1 MKRSAFTLLEMLLA
15 MAIAVVLLSALY
27 IAMDFQLRRIR
38 DDRETVQQADL
49 ARKIFA
55 RFTADLIP
63 NLGQSDPSRY
73 TGGSSGSSSSSSSG
87 STGSSSGS
95 TGSSSGSKTTA
106 SSSSSASSS
115 TASGSN
121 SSSNSTSTSSSTTS
135 TPSFLFVLQ
144 GDQDTLTLFLTK
156 VPPDPYND
164 PNAPNLPTNSDGT
177 LSIGDLRRVY
187 YFLAADGGLACQ
199 ELKQVTSDD
208 VANDTTPSGLSDP
221 TVKLLA
227 SEVKTLQF
235 EYWDGTQWATS
246 WDGTQTSP
254 LDGVTPI
261 GPPQAI
267 RITLGLAL
275 PTTGDNGEEAPVKTY
290 RHVVAIPAANTIS
303 LEAFQAL
310 TNQTQSTTQSS
321 STQQNQSTS
330 GTTP

>member
-1 MKRSAFTLLEMLLA
+1 M
-15 MAIAVVLLSALY
+15 
-27 IAMDFQLRRIR
+27 
-38 DDRETVQQADL
+38 
-49 ARKIFA
+49 
-55 RFTADLIP
+55 
-63 NLGQSDPSRY
+63 
-73 TGGSSGSSSSSSSG
+73 
-87 STGSSSGS
+87 
-95 TGSSSGSKTTA
+95 
-106 SSSSSASSS
+106 
-115 TASGSN
+115 
-121 SSSNSTSTSSSTTS
+121 
-135 TPSFLFVLQ
+135 
-144 GDQDTLTLFLTK
+144 
-156 VPPDPYND
+156 
-164 PNAPNLPTNSDGT
+164 
-177 LSIGDLRRVY
+177 
-187 YFLAADGGLACQ
+187 
-199 ELKQVTSDD
+199 
-208 VANDTTPSGLSDP
+208 
-221 TVKLLA
+221 KLLA